1 MPAAA
6 HRQPIQ
12 THPAAEARVSLVTAR
27 PRSPTQPS
35 AVGLAVAG
43 SATVATAFGMA
54 RYGYGLLLPDI
65 QHALALRAATM
76 GAVGT
81 LAYVSYLVAAA
92 LVSHCVARAGARA
105 TVVAGG
111 GLAVAGTITVAL
123 ATGPVPLALG
133 VAIAGASAGLVYP
146 PFAEAIR
153 QLPDTI
159 RARTL
164 TTINCGTGWGV
175 AIAAPIAI
183 LTGSAWRAAYLGF
196 AGCAALSTLYA
207 ARTLPG
213 GATPRT
219 THGNPPQRAGMRRA
233 ATPMLASAVLV
244 GLGSAAF
251 WTFAV
256 DGVRHA
262 GLDPAAGRALLGVTG
277 ITSLLSIGAADLID
291 RLGTRPTFVLSALL
305 QAAAIATIG
314 LAAHSLP
321 AVLLAAGA
329 FGTTYNT
336 IVAVTVLWG
345 TRLNADRPAAGV
357 AAAAGANAIGL
368 LTGAFAGGII
378 ADTLGLSATLVI
390 GGAVLLATIP
400 LAPRTNIIQSDTNPP
415 HNQICRDG
423 VRSAGGA

>member
-1 MPAAA
+1 M
-6 HRQPIQ
+6 
-12 THPAAEARVSLVTAR
+12 
-27 PRSPTQPS
+27 
-35 AVGLAVAG
+35 LAVAG

-65 QHALALRAATM
+65 QHALALGAATM

-81 LAYVSYLVAAA
+81 LAYLSYLVAAA
-92 LVSHCVARAGARA
+92 LVSRCVARAGERA

-111 GLAVAGTITVAL
+111 GLAVAGTIAVAL
-123 ATGPVPLALG
+123 ARGPVPLGLG

-146 PFAEAIR
+146 PFAEAIK
-153 QLPDTI
+153 QLPDVT

-164 TTINCGTGWGV
+164 ATINCGTGWGV

-196 AGCAALSTLYA
+196 AGFAALSTLYA
-207 ARTLPG
+207 ARTLPA
-213 GATPRT
+213 GAGSRT
-219 THGNPPQRAGMRRA
+219 TYGDPSRQGVRRA
-233 ATPMLASAVLV
+233 AAPMLASAVLV

-256 DGVRHA
+256 DRVRHA
-262 GLDPAAGRALLGVTG
+262 GLDPAAGRALLGVAG
-277 ITSLLSIGAADLID
+277 ITSLLSIGAADLIH
-291 RLGTRPTFVLSALL
+291 RLGARLTFVLSALL

-314 LAAHSLP
+314 LAAHSLF
-321 AVLLAAGA
+321 AVLLAAGV

-336 IVAVTVLWG
+336 IIAVTVLWG
-345 TRLNADRPAAGV
+345 TRLNADRPSAGV

-368 LTGAFAGGII
+368 LAGALAGGII
-378 ADTLGLSATLVI
+378 ADAAGLSATLVI

-400 LAPRTNIIQSDTNPP
+400 LAPRASVIQNETKPRDTPD
-415 HNQICRDG
+415 Q
-423 VRSAGGA
+423 

>member
-1 MPAAA
+1 
-6 HRQPIQ
+6 
-12 THPAAEARVSLVTAR
+12 VS
-27 PRSPTQPS
+27 SPTASTRSTTEPS
-35 AVGLAVAG
+35 AVMLAVAG

-65 QHALALRAATM
+65 QHALALGAATM

-92 LVSHCVARAGARA
+92 LVSRCVARAGERA

-111 GLAVAGTITVAL
+111 GLAVAGTIAVAL
-123 ATGPVPLALG
+123 AKGPVPLALG

-146 PFAEAIR
+146 PFAEAIK
-153 QLPDTI
+153 QLPDTT

-175 AIAAPIAI
+175 AIAAPLAI

-213 GATPRT
+213 GARSRTAYGEFPR
-219 THGNPPQRAGMRRA
+219 GAGVRRA
-233 ATPMLASAVLV
+233 AAPMLASAVLV

-256 DGVRHA
+256 DRVRHA
-262 GLDPAAGRALLGVTG
+262 GLDPAAGRALLGVAG
-277 ITSLLSIGAADLID
+277 ITSLLSIGAADLIH
-291 RLGTRPTFVLSALL
+291 RLGARPTFVLSALL

-314 LAAHSLP
+314 LAAHSLF

-336 IVAVTVLWG
+336 IIAVTVLWG
-345 TRLNADRPAAGV
+345 TRLNPDRPSAGV

-368 LTGAFAGGII
+368 LAGALAGGII
-378 ADTLGLSATLVI
+378 ANATGLSATLVI

-400 LAPRTNIIQSDTNPP
+400 LAPRESVIQNETQPRHPP
-415 HNQICRDG
+415 DQ
-423 VRSAGGA
+423 